1 MEEKK
6 LFHDRYFMERLLGR
20 GNFSEVWLAR
30 DTKTDIAVA
39 LKIYAPATGLDDN
52 GLNVFAREFALVVN
66 ANHKNLLK
74 PLYYDNFERKPYLV
88 LPYCKDGS
96 IMRNVGKFTEEE
108 AWRLIRDIASGL
120 SWLHNMNPPVIHQDI
135 KPDNVMIGENGDF
148 MITDFGVSTHLKST
162 LRKSMSA
169 AFSSAGT
176 IAYMAPERFGK
187 DNTPI
192 MANDIYSLGATV
204 FEMLTGDTPFGNDG
218 GLVQKKGADVPEL
231 KGEYSSQL
239 KKVISKC
246 LRTNAWERPTAEQ
259 LEKYAETALKGEV
272 IRFID
277 EKTFV
282 QKNKYLIILSIIV
295 IMIGCIGSAI
305 FISNQ
310 KVQKLEYE
318 KMKLQV
324 QRNDSIRQ
332 VIAQYCSNVKRLEK
346 KGDNHEEQYEQ
357 SYIEAYETISK
368 AIEAH
373 KNLSEDKGN
382 RMKAELTKTK
392 VQIEKKLREAFSDLN
407 EKAKLFEAD
416 DPEVYE
422 EFRQRAQKVKSSLC
436 INNK

>member
-108 AWRLIRDIASGL
+108 AWRLIRDVASGL

-277 EKTFV
+277 EKIFV

>member
-108 AWRLIRDIASGL
+108 AWRLIRDVASGL

-318 KMKLQV
+318 KMELQV

>member
-6 LFHDRYFMERLLGR
+6 LFHNRYFMERLLGR

-108 AWRLIRDIASGL
+108 AWRLIRDVASGL

-259 LEKYAETALKGEV
+259 LEKYAETALKGEA

-318 KMKLQV
+318 KMELQV

-332 VIAQYCSNVKRLEK
+332 VIVQYCSNVKRLEK

-392 VQIEKKLREAFSDLN
+392 VQIEKKLREAFNDLN

>member
-108 AWRLIRDIASGL
+108 AWRLIRDVASGL

-324 QRNDSIRQ
+324 LRNDSIRQ

>member
-108 AWRLIRDIASGL
+108 AWRLIRDVASGL

-277 EKTFV
+277 KKTFV

>member
-108 AWRLIRDIASGL
+108 AWRLIRDVASGL

-305 FISNQ
+305 FISKQ
-310 KVQKLEYE
+310 KVQKLEHE
-318 KMKLQV
+318 KMELQV

-392 VQIEKKLREAFSDLN
+392 VQIEKKLREAFNDLN

>member
-108 AWRLIRDIASGL
+108 AWRLIRDVASGL

-282 QKNKYLIILSIIV
+282 QKNKYLIILFIIV

>member
-6 LFHDRYFMERLLGR
+6 LFHNRYFMERLLGR

-108 AWRLIRDIASGL
+108 AWRLIRDVASGL

-246 LRTNAWERPTAEQ
+246 LRTNTWERPTAEQ

-318 KMKLQV
+318 KMELQV

-392 VQIEKKLREAFSDLN
+392 VQIEKKLREAFNDLN